1 MNKSEEKIY
10 ELLKNSDLYRDEKG
24 IYTIFPQE
32 YLIEK
37 SGKSERTVQYTL
49 KSLETQGYIRR
60 EWLANEHLNLFYL
73 LKEDFSGR
81 HIHDRT
87 ENSDNSVM
95 KKISTQNVVLKNC
108 THYTETTQADSK
120 NCTHYTET
128 TQADSKNCTH
138 YTETTQA
145 DSENVTSYTEIT
157 QAESSGDLTNTS
169 CKNEQERNS
178 GENSQNDEAPSNKKL
193 SVISRVSTPG
203 KYYLPTFKLVDLL
216 FHDFPIGQTK
226 RVRAESEK
234 DRKKGKTADILLLLN
249 FDELKG
255 VQISRELTVYDQ
267 QVWNAC
273 ANLTKCGYSTIT
285 PTHIYKFMGYKEKL
299 NARDREKILESVKTI
314 SRARVFINNKEENE
328 LYKKYPLISLDAPLL
343 SATICTAISGNNEV
357 VDAIEISEIPKLFTI
372 AEQRGQVTTIP
383 FAVVEIPV
391 ISKTDDNLQLL
402 FYLIKRIVYMKHD
415 STTSKKI
422 LFNSVYD
429 KCNIEEYKQRQRLPE
444 KLEKIFDYYKSIGWI
459 SGYKITD
466 QEIQIEIPSKK

>member
-1 MNKSEEKIY
+1 MNKSEQTIY
-10 ELLKNSDLYRDEKG
+10 ELLKNSELYRDEKG
-24 IYTIFPQE
+24 IYTLFPQE
-32 YLIEK
+32 FLIEK
-37 SGKSERTVQYTL
+37 SGKSERTVRRIL
-49 KSLETQGYIRR
+49 KSLEEQGLIRR
-60 EWLANEHLNLFYL
+60 EMIQEENIILFYL

-81 HIHDRT
+81 HIHDRF
-87 ENSDNSVM
+87 ENSDNSEM
-95 KKISTQNVVLKNC
+95 KKVSTQIVPLKNDPP
-108 THYTETTQADSK
+108 YTEITQADLK
-120 NCTHYTET
+120 N
-128 TQADSKNCTH
+128 DPP

-145 DSENVTSYTEIT
+145 DSENCPPYTEIT
-157 QAESSGDLTNTS
+157 QAESSGDLTNIS

-178 GENSQNDEAPSNKKL
+178 EETSQDDESPSKKKL
-193 SVISRVSTPG
+193 SVISKVSTPG
-203 KYYLPTFKLVDLL
+203 KYYLPTLKLVDLL

-343 SATICTAISGNNEV
+343 SATICTARSGNNEV

-429 KCNIEEYKQRQRLPE
+429 KCNIEEYKQKQRLPE
-444 KLEKIFDYYKSIGWI
+444 KLENIFDYYESIGWI

-466 QEIQIEIPSKK
+466 KEIQIEIPSKK